1 MRKITIYDYIA
12 SSVPADAVALVSSN
26 GYPKP
31 RNHHDLVAELKDYV
45 KQNGESALMEIGKI
59 HPDRELIGQCIEE
72 EEGDNS
78 SESKNNSN
86 SSNSSTSDSK
96 SFLNAT
102 GDATNISQATQ
113 ETINLSKVMIFGS
126 FILIGLA
133 LVLKN
138 KN

>member
-12 SSVPADAVALVSSN
+12 SSVPADAYALIKSN
-26 GYPKP
+26 GYPRP
-31 RNHHDLVAELKDYV
+31 SNHQDLVAELKDYV
-45 KQNGESALMEIGKI
+45 KRNGESALIEIGKI
-59 HPDRELIGQCIEE
+59 HPDKELIGQCIEE
-72 EEGDNS
+72 EEGESS
-78 SESKNNSN
+78 SESNDKSN
-86 SSNSSTSDSK
+86 SSSSDSK
-96 SFLNAT
+96 SFMNAT
-102 GDATNISQATQ
+102 GDATNISQTTQ

>member
-1 MRKITIYDYIA
+1 MKKITIYDYIA
-12 SSVPADAVALVSSN
+12 SSVPADAVALIKSN

-31 RNHHDLVAELKDYV
+31 LNHNDLVAELKDYV

-59 HPDRELIGQCIEE
+59 HPDRELITQCNEE
-72 EEGDNS
+72 ENGGGENS
-78 SESKNNSN
+78 YESKNNSN
-86 SSNSSTSDSK
+86 SSSESK
-96 SFLNAT
+96 SFMNAT

>member
-1 MRKITIYDYIA
+1 MKKITIYDYIA

-59 HPDRELIGQCIEE
+59 HPDKELIGQCIEE

-78 SESKNNSN
+78 SESNDKSN
-86 SSNSSTSDSK
+86 SSSSESK

-102 GDATNISQATQ
+102 GDVTNISQATQ

>member
-1 MRKITIYDYIA
+1 MKKITIYDYIA

-31 RNHHDLVAELKDYV
+31 RNHQDLVAELKDYV

-59 HPDRELIGQCIEE
+59 HPDKELIGQCIEE

-78 SESKNNSN
+78 SESNDKSN
-86 SSNSSTSDSK
+86 SSSSESK

-102 GDATNISQATQ
+102 GDVTNISQATQ

>member
-12 SSVPADAVALVSSN
+12 SSVPADAYALIKSN

-59 HPDRELIGQCIEE
+59 HPDKELIGQCIEE

-78 SESKNNSN
+78 SESNDKSN
-86 SSNSSTSDSK
+86 SSCSESK

-102 GDATNISQATQ
+102 GDVTNISQATQ

>member
-12 SSVPADAVALVSSN
+12 SSVPADAYALIKSN
-26 GYPKP
+26 GYPRP
-31 RNHHDLVAELKDYV
+31 TSHQDLVAELKDYV
-45 KQNGESALMEIGKI
+45 KQNGESALIEIGKI
-59 HPDRELIGQCIEE
+59 HPDKELIGQCIEE
-72 EEGDNS
+72 EEGES
-78 SESKNNSN
+78 ASESNDKSN
-86 SSNSSTSDSK
+86 SSSSDSK
-96 SFLNAT
+96 SFMNAT
-102 GDATNISQATQ
+102 GDATNISQTTQ

>member
-1 MRKITIYDYIA
+1 MKKITIYDYIA

-59 HPDRELIGQCIEE
+59 HPDKELIGQCIEE

-78 SESKNNSN
+78 SESNDKSN
-86 SSNSSTSDSK
+86 SSSSDSK